1 MKILFSF
8 ESSRM
13 PLRSI
18 TLINWLISRGHIV
31 HVLYDNIISHEHM
44 EADHYFK
51 NIKVFNTLNDNVP
64 KSSSVPHDEI
74 ISNINDYDIWFAD
87 VLNYKNYHLKS
98 EYNSYIR
105 KFKNLFSVVSYDD
118 GSDFFNHR
126 IDDDLHDRVNC
137 WMNNLI
143 EKDKSIY
150 HPLIREKCML
160 LPTYIEASNE
170 NYDEFVNILKER
182 IKPFDEKV
190 SFFYFSG
197 AITGCMPMIDCRFN
211 SILHLTRSGVP
222 YNVRVTGTDPAP
234 FLKYFYDC
242 FLDENLKK
250 PQVDRVSF
258 LNEINNHKF
267 ILSPKGNCQPLR
279 RQYESF
285 AFNNLVFINENNVV
299 DYLFEGIPNV
309 HFVQYKLDCSDLKE
323 KLNYYYNNLDEAK
336 KIADAG
342 TKFWEENCRIYPDG
356 SLSESV
362 SGYLIDNFKRIT
374 GISL

>member
-1 MKILFSF
+1 
-8 ESSRM
+8 
-13 PLRSI
+13 
-18 TLINWLISRGHIV
+18 
-31 HVLYDNIISHEHM
+31 
-44 EADHYFK
+44 
-51 NIKVFNTLNDNVP
+51 
-64 KSSSVPHDEI
+64 
-74 ISNINDYDIWFAD
+74 
-87 VLNYKNYHLKS
+87 
-98 EYNSYIR
+98 
-105 KFKNLFSVVSYDD
+105 
-118 GSDFFNHR
+118 
-126 IDDDLHDRVNC
+126 
-137 WMNNLI
+137 MNNLI

-150 HPLIREKCML
+150 HSVIREKCML

-170 NYDEFVNILKER
+170 NYDEFVNILKEK
-182 IKPFDEKV
+182 IKPFDEKD

-197 AITGCMPMIDCRFN
+197 AITGCIPAIDCRFN

-242 FLDENLKK
+242 FLDNDLKK
-250 PQVDRVSF
+250 PHVDRVSY

-285 AFNNLVFINENNVV
+285 AFNNLVFINENNIV
-299 DYLFEGIPNV
+299 DYLFEGTPNV

-323 KLNYYYNNLDEAK
+323 KLNYYYNNLDEAS

-362 SGYLIDNFKRIT
+362 SSYLIDNFKTIT